1 MQAVRDI
8 MTTSLVTLNHEVNSD
23 PCLAELI
30 AGVINTIWRCVGL
43 MLIASTLI
51 STTTGARGLEI
62 Y

>member
-1 MQAVRDI
+1 
-8 MTTSLVTLNHEVNSD
+8 MTTSLVTRNHEANSD

-43 MLIASTLI
+43 MLIAPTLI
-51 STTTGARGLEI
+51 STTTGARGLVI